1 MGNDLISDDDRA
13 MLRSILTKDNDRIRQ
28 EMHGAKKE
36 VVFRLGWEGGGLEVT
51 RYRCATEKTYFV
63 TSGTNMTLD
72 ENDDD
77 YWVPWEN
84 APTASFE
91 GTLAELSLNTSL
103 LCLRPSRVHR
113 DYRGMVLEHVN
124 QLLGQVTME
133 NRERLE
139 ELLPANGADWLARA
153 T

>member
-1 MGNDLISDDDRA
+1 MNTPISKDDRE
-13 MLRSILTKDNDRIRQ
+13 MLRSILQKDNDRIRE
-28 EMHGAKKE
+28 EMRGAKKE
-36 VVFRLGWEGGGLEVT
+36 IVFRLGWEGGGLEVT
-51 RYRCATEKTYFV
+51 RYRCTNGKTYFV

-91 GTLAELSLNTSL
+91 GTLAEIGLDSSL

-113 DYRGMVLEHVN
+113 DYRSMVLEHVN
-124 QLLGQVTME
+124 RLLGQVTKE
-133 NRERLE
+133 DRERMGD
-139 ELLPANGADWLARA
+139 LLPGSADEWLSRLR
-153 T
+153 